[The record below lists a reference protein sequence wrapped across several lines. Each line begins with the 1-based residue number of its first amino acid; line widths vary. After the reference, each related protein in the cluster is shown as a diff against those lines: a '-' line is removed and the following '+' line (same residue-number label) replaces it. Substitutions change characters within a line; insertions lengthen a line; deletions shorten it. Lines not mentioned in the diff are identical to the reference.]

1 MYDQQ
6 KTTADESF
14 AVNTIMMRILK
25 FLRSICT
32 VLYIKKKND
41 NFTVF
46 YKNSMTFL
54 QFSIKTQ

>member
-32 VLYIKKKND
+32 VLYIKKK
-41 NFTVF
+41 
-46 YKNSMTFL
+46 MTIL